1 MGTVTK
7 LPNLAPLRV
16 IDPIGWQGK
25 DLPERKWMVQ
35 GLIPLGAVTMLGG
48 DGGLGKSLL
57 ALQLMTAAAT
67 GQRWLNMPTMKCKT
81 LGVFCEDDP
90 EELHIRVAGICE
102 AIDVPLGDLEDMR
115 LISRV
120 GEDNLL
126 QNVDRFGK
134 SIGESNFYRQLVE
147 CIRDFGAQL
156 IVMDSLHDLFGGN
169 ENVRTEARQFISMLR
184 RIAIMQNGA
193 VVLCSHPS
201 AAGLSSGSGVS
212 GSTAWNNA
220 VRSRLYLSRPN
231 SDDPDADPD
240 KRVLSTKK
248 SNYGPALGNIELKY
262 AGGIFVR
269 TDDENYSSPAI
280 RQMMAEKA
288 FMACLDA
295 CTKAGRSVSHTKNT
309 ARYAPKVFRQMPE
322 CNGVGL
328 GMLEKAMNALFS
340 EGKIVIG
347 QTTERYSNGTFMQGI
362 VRAKT
367 DLKVPQSETVS
378 P

>member
-1 MGTVTK
+1 MGTVTR

-35 GLIPLGAVTMLGG
+35 GLIPVGAVTMLGG

-102 AIDVPLGDLEDMR
+102 AIDVPLGDLDDMR

-126 QNVDRFGK
+126 QNVDKFGK
-134 SIGESNFYRQLVE
+134 SVGESNFYRQLVE

-184 RIAIMQNGA
+184 RIATMQNGA

-240 KRVLSTKK
+240 KRILSTKK
-248 SNYGPALGNIELKY
+248 SNYGQALGNIELKY
-262 AGGIFVR
+262 AAGVFVR
-269 TDDENYSSPAI
+269 TDDESYTSAAL
-280 RQMMAEKA
+280 RQMKAEET
-288 FMACLDA
+288 FMRCLDICA
-295 CTKAGRSVSHTKNT
+295 KAGRPVTDAPNT
-309 ARYAPKVFRQMPE
+309 ARYAPKVFGLMPE
-322 CNGVGL
+322 ARGVSL
-328 GMLEKAMNALFS
+328 GQLAKAMAALFS
-340 EGKIVIG
+340 AEKISLDVVGKHANR
-347 QTTERYSNGTFMQGI
+347 TPMMGI
-362 VRAKT
+362 VRTKPPAQSA
-367 DLKVPQSETVS
+367 QSESVS